1 MPPLDSDSHDWF
13 SECLQPHED
22 MLRAWLR
29 GRFGNEG
36 EVDDIIQEAFVRV
49 LKARQKTEIKSPK
62 AFLFATARNLALGG
76 IRKKAYRSEQKLADF
91 NELDILDEQENIA
104 ATVSRSEEL
113 ELLTKAIQSL
123 PTRCRQIITLRKIYG
138 MPQKEIA
145 IELGI
150 SVNTVETQGTIGMRK
165 LGEFFERIERQG
177 SLKRF

>member
-1 MPPLDSDSHDWF
+1 MPPLDPDSHDWF
-13 SECLQPHED
+13 TEHLQPHEG

-29 GRFGNEG
+29 SRFGDESD
-36 EVDDIIQEAFVRV
+36 VDDIVQEALIRV
-49 LKARQKTEIKSPK
+49 LKAKEKTEIASPK

-76 IRKKAYRSEQKLADF
+76 IRKKIYRSEQNLADY
-91 NELDILDEQENIA
+91 NEIDILDEDENIA

-138 MPQKEIA
+138 LPQKDIA
-145 IELGI
+145 RELGI

-165 LGEFFERIERQG
+165 LGEYFEKIERHG
-177 SLKRF
+177 RLGLY